1 MKKERRRVNNM
12 GREAAAAAG
21 VGGRGAS
28 LALRVKATVSIAGVS
43 WGQTANPPGPP
54 LTSYFLLV
62 GRKSHSLKTW
72 HVAKTLK

>member
-12 GREAAAAAG
+12 GREAAAAAEE
-21 VGGRGAS
+21 GGGS
-28 LALRVKATVSIAGVS
+28 LALRVKATVSNAGVS

-54 LTSYFLLV
+54 LTSYFLLG

-72 HVAKTLK
+72 HVARTLK

>member
-21 VGGRGAS
+21 GWGGAS

-54 LTSYFLLV
+54 LTSYFLLR

-72 HVAKTLK
+72 HVARTLK